1 VRSAGALNL
10 TYRSK
15 AILLGILLGITAGQ
29 AGAYEPPTAD
39 GAMIYIKIPFDVVR
53 GSDRIA
59 SVGLKLGESV
69 ANEDVPSRVYR
80 YQDPEGPT
88 SLNFHFY
95 RSDRGGAQL
104 NGIGL
109 SRRHDLSRFGIP
121 LFVGT
126 D

>member
-1 VRSAGALNL
+1 M

-15 AILLGILLGITAGQ
+15 AILLGMLLGMVAVH
-29 AGAYEPPTAD
+29 ADAYEPPVAD
-39 GAMIYIKIPFDVVR
+39 GAMLYLKIPLDTMH
-53 GSDRIA
+53 GSDRVA
-59 SVGLKLGESV
+59 SIGLKLGEAIAS
-69 ANEDVPSRVYR
+69 EDVPSRVYR
-80 YQDPEGPT
+80 YSDPDGPS
-88 SLNFHFY
+88 SLDFHFY